1 LAETIPQLKQYPEF
15 SRIFDLVASQNP
27 LQRKRIESFLRRQS
41 EEYWIFA
48 EGLSGTLNKALLQSE
63 NIRTE
68 AARSYNR
75 MCMDILREQI
85 RFRKTGVYLISE
97 AEAANQNVYSQ
108 PEVMRYYIV
117 GLLLSYLFWP
127 NHYQMWHFFTDHLS
141 LMPAM
146 ANCLEVGAGHG
157 LFTAETLRRFPG
169 LEIHV
174 LDISETSLNL
184 SREMLTTFKV
194 DPNLVRFQLGDYLKT
209 PLDGKFD
216 FIIMGEV
223 LEHVNDAPD
232 FMRHTRQLI
241 QPGGSVY
248 LSTCVNCPAVDHVY
262 HFHTVEEIRVLLR
275 TAGFS
280 ISHELALP
288 AEAVSEAMWEEE
300 LVTINYCAILTPLDS
315 LS

>member
-174 LDISETSLNL
+174 LDISETSLNAKCSLL
-184 SREMLTTFKV
+184 SRLIRTLFAFNWEIILKPPWMV
-194 DPNLVRFQLGDYLKT
+194 NLILLLWAK
-209 PLDGKFD
+209 
-216 FIIMGEV
+216 
-223 LEHVNDAPD
+223 
-232 FMRHTRQLI
+232 
-241 QPGGSVY
+241 Y
-248 LSTCVNCPAVDHVY
+248 LSMSMT
-262 HFHTVEEIRVLLR
+262 LLILCA
-275 TAGFS
+275 T
-280 ISHELALP
+280 
-288 AEAVSEAMWEEE
+288 
-300 LVTINYCAILTPLDS
+300 LVS
-315 LS
+315 LSNQAAAFISPPA

>member
-1 LAETIPQLKQYPEF
+1 MAEIISQLKQNPEF
-15 SRIFDLVASQNP
+15 AQIFELVATQNP
-27 LQRKRIESFLRRQS
+27 FQRKRIETFLCGQS
-41 EEYWIFA
+41 EDYWTFA
-48 EGLSGTLNKALLQSE
+48 EKLSRTLNEALLQ
-63 NIRTE
+63 NDKARTE

-85 RFRKTGVYLISE
+85 RFRRTGVYLISE
-97 AEAANQNVYSQ
+97 AEDANRNIYSQ
-108 PEVMRYYIV
+108 PEVMQYYIV

-141 LMPAM
+141 HLSTM

-169 LEIHV
+169 LEMHV

-184 SREMLTTFKV
+184 AREMLTTFKV
-194 DPNLVRFQLGDYLKT
+194 EPALVRFQLGDYLKT

-223 LEHVNDAPD
+223 LEHVNDAPE
-232 FMRHTRQLI
+232 FMQRTCQLI

-262 HFHTVEEIRVLLR
+262 HFHNVEEIRVLLR
-275 TAGFS
+275 SAGFS
-280 ISHELALP
+280 IAHELVLP
-288 AEAVSEAMWEEE
+288 AEAISEVMWEEE
-300 LVTINYCAILTPLDS
+300 LVTINYCAILTPS
-315 LS
+315 NW